1 MILEFQNQFGPGFI
15 SVLRSVIWFLFI
27 LLSKILD
34 KIFTLIMSLNI
45 KIPPYECKNWFPN
58 VIIIYVYN
66 ISTHRDSALQL
77 IITKFWFIV
86 PNDVLIL
93 YSSLCPY
100 SPVIYI
106 KIGKAHEIIYVNC
119 VYMVEILY
127 TASFPDC
134 FQWHHI
140 GNLKSVIEVVF
151 TPQKSATASDRGYF
165 LLSLPF
171 FLSFPFSLPSFLLLL
186 PSFLPSCAG
195 NLVGK
200 YLPTNH

>member
-1 MILEFQNQFGPGFI
+1 MWFWSFKISLELTLFSFKKCFI
-15 SVLRSVIWFLFI
+15 NDSYLFY
-27 LLSKILD
+27 LAKLLD
-34 KIFTLIMSLNI
+34 KIFTLIMTLNI
-45 KIPPYECKNWFPN
+45 KIPPYECNNWFPN

-77 IITKFWFIV
+77 IITKFRFIV

-106 KIGKAHEIIYVNC
+106 KIGKVHEVIYVNC

-134 FQWHHI
+134 VFSDI
-140 GNLKSVIEVVF
+140 TLVIWS
-151 TPQKSATASDRGYF
+151 QS
-165 LLSLPF
+165 
-171 FLSFPFSLPSFLLLL
+171 
-186 PSFLPSCAG
+186 
-195 NLVGK
+195 
-200 YLPTNH
+200 